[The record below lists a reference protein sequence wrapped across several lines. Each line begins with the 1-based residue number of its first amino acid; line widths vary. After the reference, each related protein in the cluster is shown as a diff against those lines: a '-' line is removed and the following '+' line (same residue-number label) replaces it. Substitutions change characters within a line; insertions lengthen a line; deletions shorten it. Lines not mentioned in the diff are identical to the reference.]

1 MSTDCTTSGGQ
12 PKESQSSKGGPK
24 VILLLGQ
31 SFNVPNF
38 ENMLDKEKEVA
49 LTAWLKNNVK
59 DGLVTSTKH
68 SVSQK
73 VEPMDAQSAS
83 IKLPHNSTP
92 TTPASRLVD
101 SSPRGVPKPCMEVFK
116 ALQVP
121 SSLTTTLLP
130 SGMLYYR
137 WQDPSRSFRWMSGNA
152 VSPAST

>member
-1 MSTDCTTSGGQ
+1 MESYLHLSNFTNLPYWIQNLSLEIDMSADSATSGGQ

-68 SVSQK
+68 SVGQK

-83 IKLPHNSTP
+83 IKLPHNSTQP
-92 TTPASRLVD
+92 TQHLTQLILRVKIDAVTVLCFEFR
-101 SSPRGVPKPCMEVFK
+101 
-116 ALQVP
+116 
-121 SSLTTTLLP
+121 SLF
-130 SGMLYYR
+130 
-137 WQDPSRSFRWMSGNA
+137 W
-152 VSPAST
+152 V